1 MIGSILF
8 AIGIVALAALVI
20 VIGTFLVSTLIG
32 IIKKHH
38 YKKVALKRAKK
49 LMHEVAEGIKKDV
62 IKADVQDLNELEKL
76 LGPEGCV
83 EFTVDKDGN
92 VNPDDIQL
100 LQADNMEQKLSSLFD
115 QNNGLLVYQ
124 T

>member
-32 IIKKHH
+32 RIKKHH
-38 YKKVALKRAKK
+38 DKKVAIKRAKK
-49 LMHEVAEGIKKDV
+49 LTHEVAEGIKKDV

-100 LQADNMEQKLSSLFD
+100 LQADTMEHKLSSLFD